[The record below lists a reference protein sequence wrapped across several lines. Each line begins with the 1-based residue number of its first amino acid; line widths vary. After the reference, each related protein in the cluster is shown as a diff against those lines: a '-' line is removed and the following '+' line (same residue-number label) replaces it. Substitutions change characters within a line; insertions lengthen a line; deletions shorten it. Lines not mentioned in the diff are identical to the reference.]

1 MLHSKKGWKG
11 TIKNQS
17 TGIVLRNHKKQQ
29 TMEKGL
35 LLFDKTIS
43 IGTPINHSR
52 LFNMNQGLL
61 PKNTKPKGPFDMC
74 V

>member
-11 TIKNQS
+11 TIKTQS
-17 TGIVLRNHKKQQ
+17 TGNVLRNHKKQQ

-43 IGTPINHSR
+43 IGTPINQSP
-52 LFNMNQGLL
+52 LFNMN
-61 PKNTKPKGPFDMC
+61 
-74 V
+74 